1 MISPLLDDERGTGI
15 DSRQREQLLT
25 KYDAAIEVGSR
36 FQEPE

>member
-1 MISPLLDDERGTGI
+1 MISSLLDDERGTESTR
-15 DSRQREQLLT
+15 DSEQLLT